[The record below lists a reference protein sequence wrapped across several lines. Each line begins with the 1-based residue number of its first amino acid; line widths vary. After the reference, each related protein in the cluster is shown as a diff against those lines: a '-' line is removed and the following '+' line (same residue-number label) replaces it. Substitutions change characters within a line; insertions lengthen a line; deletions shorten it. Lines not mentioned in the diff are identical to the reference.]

1 MTRALLGGNSWEPP
15 LCLLSTLCRTMLLVY
30 GSKLTVAVDTEG
42 EQCWPWACCS
52 LALPPAALSP
62 PKSQKLRLR
71 RSQMPP
77 PQPSEKGGPSLLLQG
92 IDVLGMEGPVLMPF
106 GGA

>member
-1 MTRALLGGNSWEPP
+1 
-15 LCLLSTLCRTMLLVY
+15 
-30 GSKLTVAVDTEG
+30 
-42 EQCWPWACCS
+42 
-52 LALPPAALSP
+52 
-62 PKSQKLRLR
+62 
-71 RSQMPP
+71 MPP